1 MSIKF
6 GARMRISILRMVIWP
21 KKIEFYKLKM
31 ADGRHIENRFL
42 AISRCHSGRLMRNL
56 DRRWRFT
63 CRYRSRD
70 QNGNFRKFKIS
81 FTKHSPM
88 YEGEVLHILLFIW
101 KTVRT
106 GPTVTMEHTTEV
118 IGRWSIRVGSIDLE
132 WRQGR
137 DANGHLC
144 QMIFVIT
151 HQNRSTYTEE
161 EEDFA

>member
-1 MSIKF
+1 MQYDD
-6 GARMRISILRMVIWP
+6 VITNSNS
-21 KKIEFYKLKM
+21 
-31 ADGRHIENRFL
+31 GRTPYWKSFL
-42 AISRCHSGRLMRNL
+42 FISRRNIGPLMRTSEW
-56 DRRWRFT
+56 RWRIT

-118 IGRWSIRVGSIDLE
+118 IGRRSIRVGSIDLE

-151 HQNRSTYTEE
+151 HQNRSIYTEE